1 MTGNQRHPR
10 WRPLLPAVADRKQ
23 RRLYGIYSAEQLQEL
38 IQYEKS
44 RSNRKGTPLSL
55 AAFDTSVLSARETR
69 AFVEGVCCV
78 VRRTDHVGWIRA
90 DRVGVLLP
98 FTEHTGAQVLID
110 HVAGSVA
117 TRSVPATCYTYP
129 DVWFENAR
137 AGAQDTE
144 RYPDRHTDRSANPRA
159 NQREFLFVRRTP
171 AWKRTLDLAGAGT
184 GILVLSPLFLL
195 VALFIKLVSPGPVIY
210 RQRRVGI
217 GRTAFTFF
225 KFRTMHVNSDSA
237 GHATYTRDLIT
248 SGQAMNK
255 LDDADP
261 RIVFGG
267 RVLRKT
273 CIDEL
278 PQLFNVLRGDMS
290 LVGPRP
296 CIPYEAEEYLRW
308 HTDRFSALPGLTGL
322 WQVSGKNR
330 LSFQQMIRLDI
341 EYEHRESL
349 LLDLY
354 IILKTIPVIAGMVL
368 ESVVRRLAAA
378 QVSQS
383 TAGQGTPAPNAEME
397 SVQAQARLSLDVPVR
412 RLQEVEQW
420 YG

>member
-1 MTGNQRHPR
+1 
-10 WRPLLPAVADRKQ
+10 LLPAVADRKQ
-23 RRLYGIYSAEQLQEL
+23 RRLYGIYSAEQLREL

-55 AAFDTSVLSARETR
+55 VAFDTSALGARETR

-78 VRRTDHVGWIRA
+78 VRHTDHVGWIRA

-110 HVAGSVA
+110 HVAEWVA
-117 TRSVPATCYTYP
+117 AWSVPATCYTYP

-137 AGAQDTE
+137 AADPGACGDA
-144 RYPDRHTDRSANPRA
+144 RRNTDRNPGQPENER
-159 NQREFLFVRRTP
+159 QHMFVRRTP
-171 AWKRTLDLAGAGT
+171 VWKRVLDLFGAGI
-184 GILVLSPLFLL
+184 GILILSPVFLL
-195 VALFIKLVSPGPVIY
+195 VALFTTLVSPGPVIY
-210 RQRRVGI
+210 RQQRVGI
-217 GRTAFTFF
+217 GRTPFTFF
-225 KFRTMHVNSDSA
+225 KFRTMHVNSDDT
-237 GHATYTRDLIT
+237 GHASYTRALIAG
-248 SGQAMNK
+248 GQAMNK

-261 RIVFGG
+261 RIIFGG

-296 CIPYEAEEYLRW
+296 CIPYEAGEYLRW
-308 HTDRFSALPGLTGL
+308 HTDRFSVLPGLTGL

-349 LLDLY
+349 SLDLH

-368 ESVVRRLAAA
+368 ESVIRRLAATGE
-378 QVSQS
+378 SQS
-383 TAGQGTPAPNAEME
+383 TVQPGSPAPERAGDPLQAEG
-397 SVQAQARLSLDVPVR
+397 RLSLDVPVR

>member
-1 MTGNQRHPR
+1 MTGKQRHPG

-23 RRLYGIYSAEQLQEL
+23 RRLYGIYSSEQLQEL

-44 RSNRKGTPLSL
+44 RSNRRGTPLSIV
-55 AAFDTSVLSARETR
+55 AFDTSGLSREETR
-69 AFVEGVCCV
+69 VFVERVCSV

-90 DRVGVLLP
+90 GRVGVLLP
-98 FTEHTGAQVLID
+98 YTDHTGAQVLID
-110 HVAGSVA
+110 HVAGTMA
-117 TRSVPATCYTYP
+117 TRIVPATCYTYP

-137 AGAQDTE
+137 SGTQDTYRDARRNADDTANE
-144 RYPDRHTDRSANPRA
+144 R
-159 NQREFLFVRRTP
+159 ELMFVRKTP
-171 AWKRTLDLAGAGT
+171 VWKRVLDLFGAGI
-184 GILVLSPLFLL
+184 GILILSPVFLL
-195 VALFIKLVSPGPVIY
+195 VGLFIKLVSPGPVVY
-210 RQRRVGI
+210 RQQRLGI
-217 GRTAFTFF
+217 GRTAFTFL
-225 KFRTMHVNSDSA
+225 KFRTMHANSDDA
-237 GHATYTRDLIT
+237 GHATYTRTLI
-248 SGQAMNK
+248 SGGQAMNK
-255 LDDADP
+255 LDDGDP
-261 RIVFGG
+261 RIIFGG

-308 HTDRFSALPGLTGL
+308 HTDRFSVLPGLTGL
-322 WQVSGKNR
+322 WQVSGKNK

-341 EYEHRESL
+341 EYENRESL

-354 IILKTIPVIAGMVL
+354 IILKTIPVIVGMVL
-368 ESVVRRLAAA
+368 ESVRRRLAA
-378 QVSQS
+378 VHESQS
-383 TAGQGTPAPNAEME
+383 TSQPGSSAPEPVAE
-397 SVQAQARLSLDVPVR
+397 SVYADTGLRLEVPVR